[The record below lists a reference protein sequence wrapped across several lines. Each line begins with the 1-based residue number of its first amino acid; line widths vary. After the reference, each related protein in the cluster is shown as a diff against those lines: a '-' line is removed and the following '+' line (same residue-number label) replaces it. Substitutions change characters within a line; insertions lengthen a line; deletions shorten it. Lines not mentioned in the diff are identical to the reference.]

1 MLIVKEKNLIINK
14 IRIKITW
21 RRKSML
27 YFGKRILKKLSKST
41 TFWKVQDHCHYKGTY
56 IGAAHSICNFK
67 FNVPNEIHV
76 CFHNSSSYDYHFIIK
91 EWTNKFKG
99 QFECLGKNTEKYK
112 TYFVLIEREVTKID
126 KDGNESVFTISY
138 KIKFI
143 ESARFMAS

>member
-1 MLIVKEKNLIINK
+1 MLIVKEKNLTINK

-41 TFWKVQDHCHYKGTY
+41 NFWKVQDHCHYKGKY
-56 IGAAHSICNFK
+56 IGASHSICNFK
-67 FNVPNEIHV
+67 FNVPNEIHI
-76 CFHNSSSYDYHFIIK
+76 CFHNGSSYDYHFIIK
-91 EWTNKFKG
+91 EWTNEFKG